1 MWKQLGVNVLLAGL
15 VVGGVGT
22 LIQYQRAAIG
32 GYIYGALPLAF
43 LYLYAIAWHQG
54 NAPVFAWHTALG
66 GTFWLLFVY
75 MIGYFSMLGLA
86 NLPALALALALTG
99 GLLWADWRLN
109 HESLLLLAA
118 A

>member
-1 MWKQLGVNVLLAGL
+1 MWMRLGVNMLLAGV

-22 LIQYQRAAIG
+22 LIQSQKAAVG
-32 GYIYGALPLAF
+32 GYLYGALPLAF
-43 LYLYAIAWHQG
+43 LYLYALAWHQG
-54 NAPVFAWHTALG
+54 TAPEFAWHTALG

-75 MIGYFSMLGLA
+75 LVGFLGMLGLA

-109 HESLLLLAA
+109 GSTLLA
-118 A
+118 